1 MLHSR
6 AAGTAGVGMSEEG
19 AAWPISG
26 IIGVKQKKNSG
37 AGSIVLRG
45 EEYFPVE
52 LH

>member
-6 AAGTAGVGMSEEG
+6 AAGNAGVGMSEEG

-26 IIGVKQKKNSG
+26 MIGVKQKKSG